1 MSPLVQLLY
10 LHARLSSRIH
20 ANLCSNPL
28 ERPTADVLLSQ
39 HPFCE
44 LDPNYNF
51 FDTDLYAKI
60 RGTY

>member
-1 MSPLVQLLY
+1 MAVWLGVIALDGME
-10 LHARLSSRIH
+10 
-20 ANLCSNPL
+20 ANNQCSNPL
-28 ERPTADVLLSQ
+28 ERPTADLLLSQ

-51 FDTDLYAKI
+51 FDTELYAKI

>member
-1 MSPLVQLLY
+1 LLYSVSPLRNWRKPKLTEIN
-10 LHARLSSRIH
+10 RS
-20 ANLCSNPL
+20 PT

-44 LDPNYNF
+44 LDPNYSF
-51 FDTDLYAKI
+51 LDTDLYAKI

>member
-1 MSPLVQLLY
+1 MNADNGRY
-10 LHARLSSRIH
+10 R
-20 ANLCSNPL
+20 NPT
-28 ERPTADVLLSQ
+28 ERPTADMLLSQ

-51 FDTDLYAKI
+51 FDTELYAKI

>member
-1 MSPLVQLLY
+1 MTNELRNRSPT
-10 LHARLSSRIH
+10 
-20 ANLCSNPL
+20 

-44 LDPNYNF
+44 LDPNYSF
-51 FDTDLYAKI
+51 LDTDLYAKI

>member
-1 MSPLVQLLY
+1 MVISSLLTFY
-10 LHARLSSRIH
+10 R
-20 ANLCSNPL
+20 NPL

-51 FDTDLYAKI
+51 FDTVLYSKI
-60 RGTY
+60 RGKDV